1 MLNDQKYNLGAAFAH
16 STAVFWMP
24 EYGGIFVHHQ
34 SFDFAGAAAN
44 LAKSR
49 ILTQIGLAML
59 DQANFIV
66 EYSLYYGKDS
76 LIMEFIDRYQSIWQS
91 PTTAPS
97 TDTAKS

>member
-1 MLNDQKYNLGAAFAH
+1 MQKYNLGAALRPFYRRI
-16 STAVFWMP
+16 WMP
-24 EYGGIFVHHQ
+24 EYGGILVHHQ

-76 LIMEFIDRYQSIWQS
+76 LIMEFIDRY
-91 PTTAPS
+91 
-97 TDTAKS
+97 

>member
-1 MLNDQKYNLGAAFAH
+1 MNRNTIWVQPFAH

-59 DQANFIV
+59 NQANFIV

-76 LIMEFIDRYQSIWQS
+76 LIMEFIGRYQSIW
-91 PTTAPS
+91 
-97 TDTAKS
+97 

>member
-1 MLNDQKYNLGAAFAH
+1 
-16 STAVFWMP
+16 MP

-91 PTTAPS
+91 PTIAPS
-97 TDTAKS
+97 TDTAKSQPQIAQINIR

>member
-1 MLNDQKYNLGAAFAH
+1 ML
-16 STAVFWMP
+16 VI
-24 EYGGIFVHHQ
+24 IFVV
-34 SFDFAGAAAN
+34 AA
-44 LAKSR
+44 
-49 ILTQIGLAML
+49 ILTPPDPVTQIGLAML

-97 TDTAKS
+97 TDTAKSQPQIAQINVR

>member
-1 MLNDQKYNLGAAFAH
+1 MTRNTIWVQPFAY

-24 EYGGIFVHHQ
+24 EYGGILVHHQ
-34 SFDFAGAAAN
+34 RFDFAGAVAN

-76 LIMEFIDRYQSIWQS
+76 LIMEFIDRY
-91 PTTAPS
+91 
-97 TDTAKS
+97 

>member
-1 MLNDQKYNLGAAFAH
+1 
-16 STAVFWMP
+16 
-24 EYGGIFVHHQ
+24 
-34 SFDFAGAAAN
+34 
-44 LAKSR
+44 
-49 ILTQIGLAML
+49 ML

-97 TDTAKS
+97 TDTAKSQPQIAQINVR